1 MFVIL
6 FGRNVYAEENNDGII
21 KILDDFAI
29 YHNSEIA
36 LYNTEDECIGFYYEG
51 VNDGYVIIDTY
62 GEIIEF
68 SYEDEIQVYENAE
81 NNCYYAG
88 PGEYYMESE
97 NNENILVNITTNKN
111 IEKIE
116 VNSFKN
122 ITSNENIDKKLL

>member
-1 MFVIL
+1 M
-6 FGRNVYAEENNDGII
+6 
-21 KILDDFAI
+21 
-29 YHNSEIA
+29 
-36 LYNTEDECIGFYYEG
+36 
-51 VNDGYVIIDTY
+51 IIDTY

-122 ITSNENIDKKLL
+122 ITSNENTDKKLL